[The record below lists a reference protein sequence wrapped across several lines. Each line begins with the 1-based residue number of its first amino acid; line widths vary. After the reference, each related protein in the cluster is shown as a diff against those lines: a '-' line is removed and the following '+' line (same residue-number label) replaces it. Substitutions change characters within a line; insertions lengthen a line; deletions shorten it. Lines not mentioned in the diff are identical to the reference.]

1 MQKFDELLRKF
12 DLDFF
17 GSGKH
22 KMTIEKAMEL
32 KKEDKV
38 FILDVRS
45 EQENDYLK
53 FEFATNIPT
62 SEIPDRVQEIPKD
75 KIVAIFCTSATRATI
90 VYTYLKVAGYEDVK
104 IITNN
109 INDIAGLFK
118 PGYVLKHKLK

>member
-1 MQKFDELLRKF
+1 MQKFDELLREL
-12 DLDFF
+12 DLNFF

-45 EQENDYLK
+45 KQENDYLK

-75 KIVAIFCTSATRATI
+75 KTVAIFCTGATRATI

-118 PGYVLKHKLK
+118 PGYVLKNS